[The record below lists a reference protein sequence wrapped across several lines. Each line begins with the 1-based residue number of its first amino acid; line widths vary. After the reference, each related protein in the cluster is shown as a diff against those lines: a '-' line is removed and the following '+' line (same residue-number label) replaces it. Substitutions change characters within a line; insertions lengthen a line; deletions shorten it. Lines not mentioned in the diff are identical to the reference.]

1 MMTNTPVEV
10 DSILA
15 LDIGAVNTRAL
26 LFDVSDGTYR
36 FIAAGKAPTTITP
49 PFRDVSECV
58 RLAVEDLQEI
68 TGRILIGDQGQ
79 IIYPGKADGS
89 GVGKVVATLSAGP
102 ALKIIAVGL
111 LPEVSIDSAQH
122 LISTTYAKISEVIG
136 LNDRRKPVVQ
146 IDSILKINPDLIVF
160 SGGVDNGAS
169 HSLLKLAEVVRLACS
184 IQTENN
190 RPEILY
196 AGNQQ
201 LAGEIKTIFES
212 LTPVHIAPNIRPSI
226 DIENISPAQ
235 NILSKI
241 FIKSLEKQI
250 GGFHDLKI
258 ITGEHIETSATAFGR
273 IIRFISQTND
283 TKKSVLGIDLGA
295 TSTTL
300 AAATSG
306 NLHLSVQTP
315 LGIGEGLNGL
325 IQTTS
330 ISEIARWLTIPISD
344 DSIRDYVFN
353 KLLYPANIPNTIEA
367 LSIEQ
372 AIARQ
377 IMRLAISQSSR
388 QLSIRS
394 DGQSILTN
402 FEPIIALGSIFSSA
416 PTFGQC
422 ALMILD
428 GLQPTG
434 ITTLIVD
441 QNGLIPSLGAIAP
454 VNNIL
459 PVQVMGSGA
468 FINLGTVVTPVSN
481 TKSGTPILLIR
492 LLDDRNNEKRFE
504 IKKGEL
510 IILPL
515 PYNQPAK
522 MYLQPYHQT
531 DIGMGRAGRG
541 GSVKITGGMLGVII
555 DARGRPLTLPDDM
568 GRRQELIKKWLWALE
583 KQE

>member
-1 MMTNTPVEV
+1 MMTNNPVEA

-26 LFDVSDGTYR
+26 LFDVTEGAYR

-49 PFRDVSECV
+49 PFRDVSECI
-58 RLAVEDLQEI
+58 RLAVEELQEI
-68 TGRILIGDQGQ
+68 TGRTLLGDQGQ
-79 IIYPGKADGS
+79 IIYPGKTDGS
-89 GVGKVVATLSAGP
+89 GVGKIVATLSAGP
-102 ALKIIAVGL
+102 ALKTITVGL

-136 LNDRRKPVVQ
+136 LSDRRKPVVQ

-184 IQTENN
+184 ILPENN

-212 LTPVHIAPNIRPSI
+212 LTAVHIAPNIRPSI

-235 NILSKI
+235 NTLSKI

-258 ITGEHIETSATAFGR
+258 ITGEHIETTATAFGR

-306 NLHLSVQTP
+306 NLHLRVQTP

-330 ISEIARWLTIPISD
+330 ISEIARWLTIPLSD
-344 DSIRDYVFN
+344 DTIRDYVFN
-353 KLLYPANIPNTIEA
+353 KLLYPANIPNTVEA

-394 DGQSILTN
+394 DTHGVLAN

-441 QNGLIPSLGAIAP
+441 QNGLIPSLGAIAT

-481 TKSGTPILLIR
+481 TKTGTPILQIR
-492 LLDDRNNEKRFE
+492 LLDDKNNENRFE

-515 PYNQPAK
+515 PYNQSAK

-555 DARGRPLTLPDDM
+555 DARGRPLILPDDM
-568 GRRQELIKKWLWALE
+568 GRRQELIKKWLWTLE